1 MNLGICSPFIGVNPS
16 STEED
21 PLYKVLPS
29 SLPEKLKMAMKEFDA
44 FPNGVIAV
52 PPDYEPFIAK
62 RKEPYKPKK
71 YPENT
76 DETRSFYAEDLLYGT
91 VLAEVKKLDT
101 QAFLMK
107 GYMSST
113 FIKNLRDLANTE
125 AEGTDLPEELTPT
138 ENLLK
143 IDLKPLDEY
152 IAKKKIGE
160 AVKTI
165 KHFDKFIKTH
175 ELEPDVRS
183 KFQFLRD
190 MDNGIKDAEVDTLIV
205 LPTRKLIIVIETKA
219 AREDT
224 SFPSKLKD
232 GSKQCEKF
240 HQFLKA
246 AHWNI
251 LSEQWKLVKCVSFP
265 LIDLEEDKNQRK
277 IEENCGCCVFCKAYI
292 IDKRKV
298 WISGLKTMLNSKL

>member
-1 MNLGICSPFIGVNPS
+1 MISLKGAEAEKGEPEKLKECCCKLNLGICSPFINPR

-21 PLYKVLPS
+21 PLYKELPS
-29 SLPEKLKMAMKEFDA
+29 SLPEKLKMKMKEFDT

-52 PPDYEPFIAK
+52 PPDHEPFITK
-62 RKEPYKPKK
+62 SQDPYKPKK
-71 YPENT
+71 NPKKRKAKSQELDKLNNPKKTTESSPEL
-76 DETRSFYAEDLLYGT
+76 DKEPDGLAGFYAEDLLYGT
-91 VLAEVKKLDT
+91 VLAEVKKFDK

-107 GYMSST
+107 GYMTST
-113 FIKNLRDLANTE
+113 FRTHLPDLANT
-125 AEGTDLPEELTPT
+125 
-138 ENLLK
+138 
-143 IDLKPLDEY
+143 
-152 IAKKKIGE
+152 
-160 AVKTI
+160 
-165 KHFDKFIKTH
+165 
-175 ELEPDVRS
+175 
-183 KFQFLRD
+183 
-190 MDNGIKDAEVDTLIV
+190 EVDTLIV
-205 LPTRKLIIVIETKA
+205 LPSRKLIIVIETKA

-251 LSEQWKLVKCVSFP
+251 LSEQWKLVKCVSLP

-277 IEENCGCCVFCKAYI
+277 IEENCGCCVFCNKYI
-292 IDKRKV
+292 IDERKV